1 MQKVVLSN
9 SLGLMFHR
17 WAPNQCIFQF
27 FQNCFVNFVTKI
39 FEGTMIGLK
48 HYRGFVIR
56 QLSFRFCINSHQFQI
71 GPHFLQKAVIIPF
84 VMSRYWNTVRN
95 FTHNIQFFNGNLK
108 ETFFSVTLLWC
119 FTYSLNVG
127 FNKIST
133 VQDQEGNWY
142 EICLSKDLW
151 LQMDGI
157 DLNGPGLL

>member
-27 FQNCFVNFVTKI
+27 FQNCLVNFVTKI

-48 HYRGFVIR
+48 HYRRFVIR

-71 GPHFLQKAVIIPF
+71 EPHFLQKAVVIPF

-108 ETFFSVTLLWC
+108 ETFFQLLC
-119 FTYSLNVG
+119 CDAL
-127 FNKIST
+127 FNKLKCR
-133 VQDQEGNWY
+133 VQQNKYCSRSGKKWQEM
-142 EICLSKDLW
+142 CLSK
-151 LQMDGI
+151 
-157 DLNGPGLL
+157 LLKMLEMTAF